1 MADDLSIQT
10 ASTLVTMMAQ
20 RGAQEMGV
28 AIMKKR
34 MEADQAMA
42 LMLAEQVRQI
52 RTAGYDGS
60 GRSVRAAGSETVDA
74 HL

>member
-1 MADDLSIQT
+1 MADDLTVQT

-20 RGAQEMGV
+20 RGAQEMSV

-42 LMLAEQVRQI
+42 LMLADQVKQVSM
-52 RTAGYDGS
+52 AGYDGS
-60 GRSVRAAGSETVDA
+60 GKSVRPAGSENVDA